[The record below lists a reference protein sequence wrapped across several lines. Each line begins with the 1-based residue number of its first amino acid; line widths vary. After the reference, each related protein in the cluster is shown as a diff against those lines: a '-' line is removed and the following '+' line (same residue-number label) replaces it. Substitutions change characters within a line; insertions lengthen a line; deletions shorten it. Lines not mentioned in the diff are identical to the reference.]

1 MRELFYLHF
10 PDPNKILNILKK
22 HKEFSSNQSR
32 LIKIRDDKHTLL
44 NIKYK
49 VPKDYRGKVGSGKQ
63 IFNNELYEKK
73 YQDID
78 NNFELNNQKNNI
90 EKKRFDKKN
99 ITSLYEFYLL
109 DNINPRFVDELA
121 KDIENIGNLI
131 SLKARTLLDYYKIDL
146 ANSSLYDY
154 EITNEHIVSMIDK
167 EKYNFKYAKYRA
179 RRFFNLSIFN
189 LKFHKISKNYRDEYI
204 ELLKTI
210 FNSKKY

>member
-1 MRELFYLHF
+1 MRDLLYLPL

-22 HKEFSSNQSR
+22 YEEFSSNQSR
-32 LIKIRDDKHTLL
+32 LIKIRDDEHTLL

-49 VPKDYRGKVGSGKQ
+49 VPKDYRGKVDSSKQ
-63 IFNNELYEKK
+63 IFNNELHEKK

-78 NNFELNNQKNNI
+78 SNFELNNQKNII
-90 EKKRFDKKN
+90 EKKRFNKKN

-109 DNINPRFVDELA
+109 DNINPRFVGELTKA
-121 KDIENIGNLI
+121 IENIGNLI